1 MNNFFQS
8 KPNLLSKKDR
18 TRAAI
23 IDGAI
28 DVLSKKG
35 FQNSSIKEMAE
46 KAGIANGTFYNHY
59 KDRKS
64 IFDEV
69 GKLIAIELTKT
80 IEEDESNTKDPAQK
94 IINSTKQFIE
104 RSVKVPDWGIIFLEA
119 YDYIHVIR
127 NEVSKYLVQDI
138 KKGIKIKVFKVS
150 YDVFVVEQ
158 IIVLILHAIRKQLK
172 NGYDN
177 KIVDKTTS
185 AIMQLLKYK
194 K

>member
-80 IEEDESNTKDPAQK
+80 I
-94 IINSTKQFIE
+94 
-104 RSVKVPDWGIIFLEA
+104 
-119 YDYIHVIR
+119 
-127 NEVSKYLVQDI
+127 
-138 KKGIKIKVFKVS
+138 
-150 YDVFVVEQ
+150 
-158 IIVLILHAIRKQLK
+158 
-172 NGYDN
+172 
-177 KIVDKTTS
+177 
-185 AIMQLLKYK
+185 
-194 K
+194 

>member
-80 IEEDESNTKDPAQK
+80 IEEDKVIQK
-94 IINSTKQFIE
+94 I
-104 RSVKVPDWGIIFLEA
+104 
-119 YDYIHVIR
+119 
-127 NEVSKYLVQDI
+127 
-138 KKGIKIKVFKVS
+138 
-150 YDVFVVEQ
+150 
-158 IIVLILHAIRKQLK
+158 QLK
-172 NGYDN
+172 
-177 KIVDKTTS
+177 KLLI
-185 AIMQLLKYK
+185 QLNNL
-194 K
+194 

>member
-1 MNNFFQS
+1 M
-8 KPNLLSKKDR
+8 P
-18 TRAAI
+18 
-23 IDGAI
+23 
-28 DVLSKKG
+28 
-35 FQNSSIKEMAE
+35 
-46 KAGIANGTFYNHY
+46 
-59 KDRKS
+59 
-64 IFDEV
+64 
-69 GKLIAIELTKT
+69 
-80 IEEDESNTKDPAQK
+80 
-94 IINSTKQFIE
+94 
-104 RSVKVPDWGIIFLEA
+104 
-119 YDYIHVIR
+119 VIR

-138 KKGIKIKVFKVS
+138 KKGIEIKVFKVS